1 MLVPFFSG
9 PVSHWGPRWAPR
21 PSLDLPGVVFR
32 RFSHPFGM
40 VVGGFGIIL
49 GCFGMLF
56 VAGSVPARPHPSAK
70 IRGSDAPHETLETAE
85 TAETGRDHRD
95 RRDRRDLPRSAELT
109 DTAETG
115 RDHRD
120 GDAPSKAPAS

>member
-1 MLVPFFSG
+1 M
-9 PVSHWGPRWAPR
+9 
-21 PSLDLPGVVFR
+21 VF
-32 RFSHPFGM
+32 
-40 VVGGFGIIL
+40 GGFGLLL
-49 GCFGMLF
+49 GCFFMLV

-70 IRGSDAPHETLETAE
+70 IRGSDAPHETPSGLSFQRLAEKNAAKIRGSDAPHETAE

-95 RRDRRDLPRSAELT
+95 RRDRRDLPRSAEIT